1 MKCYLW
7 NYTNQRLKNSKKRK
21 VCSRF
26 KDNVLAADLAEMG
39 SLSSKNLGVTYLLCV
54 MNVFTKHAWV
64 KPFKG
69 KKAKTVLSGF
79 TEIVNESKCKPNKLQ
94 LDQRKEFY
102 NNPMQKWL
110 YDNDTL
116 MYSTHNES
124 KEQLLRVYKNFEE

>member
-54 MNVFTKHAWV
+54 MNVFTKHASV

-69 KKAKTVLSGF
+69 KKAKTVLNGF
-79 TEIVNESKCKPNKLQ
+79 TEIVNESKCKPNKL
-94 LDQRKEFY
+94 
-102 NNPMQKWL
+102 
-110 YDNDTL
+110 
-116 MYSTHNES
+116 
-124 KEQLLRVYKNFEE
+124 